1 MDLKQHIKYWIESA
15 ENDLSASKSLFRS
28 GKYDWCLFIGH
39 LVLEKL
45 LKALFVLNNHNKM
58 PPKTHNLNK
67 LAKLSKTNLS
77 REQIPNN
84 ILKSIKEYIRILNKN
99 GVIISQAILFSS
111 YACGRYN
118 ELSDIDIALVS
129 DQFEG
134 IRFKDRSSIRKY
146 KFEVN
151 PDIEPLPFTKKN
163 FTKDDPFVR
172 EILET
177 GFRIV

>member
-1 MDLKQHIKYWIESA
+1 MA
-15 ENDLSASKSLFRS
+15 
-28 GKYDWCLFIGH
+28 
-39 LVLEKL
+39 
-45 LKALFVLNNHNKM
+45 
-58 PPKTHNLNK
+58 
-67 LAKLSKTNLS
+67 
-77 REQIPNN
+77 QIPNN

-99 GVIISQAILFSS
+99 GVVIRQAILFGS

-134 IRFKDRSSIRKY
+134 IRFNDRNRIRKY

-151 PDIEPLPFTKKN
+151 PDIEPFPFTKKN
-163 FTKDDPFVR
+163 FTNDDPFVR

-177 GFRIV
+177 GIRIV